1 MIPIPRL
8 YFNNTLSKKRKRK
21 RRRRENAYIPII
33 YNNIYI
39 YCAKR
44 GRKKG
49 KEKFD
54 RQT

>member
-33 YNNIYI
+33 HIYI